1 MTVASREATLPA
13 VFVAAAVC
21 PHPPLLVPALAT
33 GAGGEIEPV
42 RAAAQESLRRV
53 LAADPDLMVCVGD
66 APLARTRG
74 SGAAGSLAAYGVD
87 VCFGGPDPAETGTD
101 ALPLALTV
109 GAWLLDE
116 SGYVG
121 ERRYVGVPD
130 SFDPARCADLGAMLA
145 ARAER
150 VGFLVMG
157 DGSARRDERAPG
169 AVDPRAPGWD
179 ARVVA
184 SLGSGDLDGL
194 RGLQPDLARELLA
207 AGRAAWQVLAGAA
220 ESVVGR
226 LKASVLA
233 DEAPYGVGYFVASW
247 RVDGLA

>member
-1 MTVASREATLPA
+1 MVVGTSGATLPA
-13 VFVAAAVC
+13 VFAAAAVC
-21 PHPPLLVPALAT
+21 PHPPLLVPALAK

-42 RAAAQESLRRV
+42 RAAARESLRRV

-66 APLARTRG
+66 APAARTWG
-74 SGAAGSLAAYGVD
+74 SGAAGSLAPYGVD
-87 VCFGGPDPAETGTD
+87 VCVGGPDPMESE

-130 SFDPARCADLGAMLA
+130 SFDPARCADLGASLA
-145 ARAER
+145 ARADR

-220 ESVVGR
+220 DSVVGR
-226 LKASVLA
+226 RLEASVLA

-247 RVDGLA
+247 RLDGLG